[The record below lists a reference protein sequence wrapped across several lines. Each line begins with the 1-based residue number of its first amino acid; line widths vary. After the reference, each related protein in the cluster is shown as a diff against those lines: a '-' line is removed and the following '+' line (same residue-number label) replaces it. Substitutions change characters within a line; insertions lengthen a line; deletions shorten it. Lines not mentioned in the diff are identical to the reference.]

1 MPMQKEV
8 LLLAWGANMISKI
21 VVSSSLSE
29 RRLWLVAATTVAA
42 MAASVFMPRPAVAD
56 EGGVSFW
63 VPGLYGS
70 LAAVP
75 LQPGWS
81 LATVYYHTSV
91 SASGNTAAAREI
103 TVGRF
108 NPTVNVDLNV
118 KVRANVDIA
127 FINPSYV
134 FATPVLGGQLAVGMA
149 GITGRNNTSLD
160 GTITAGVG
168 PFTETRSGRFDS
180 SLTGFGDLY
189 PQVSLRW
196 NQGVHNFMTY
206 ATGDIPVGAY
216 DSRRLANL
224 GDGHGAIDGGAGYT
238 YFNPQTGHEF
248 SAVGGFTYN
257 FKNTDTQYRNG
268 VDFHLDGAFSQFLS
282 KQLFVGIVGYTYQQV
297 TADSGALPILGD
309 FKSRVSA
316 IGPQIG
322 YLFPVGNMQGYLNL
336 KGYKEFEAANR
347 PDGWNLWLTF
357 AVSPAAPAAP
367 VRPTS
372 QLVHK

>member
-1 MPMQKEV
+1 MCSRV
-8 LLLAWGANMISKI
+8 ITALFD
-21 VVSSSLSE
+21 VE
-29 RRLWLVAATTVAA
+29 RSVRLFAVAVFTATIALVFAPQ
-42 MAASVFMPRPAVAD
+42 ASHAD

-75 LQPGWS
+75 QQPGWS

-91 SASGNTAAAREI
+91 SASGNAAAAREI

-118 KVRANVDIA
+118 KLHANVDIV

-149 GITGRNNTSLD
+149 SIAGRNNTSLD

-168 PFTETRSGRFDS
+168 PFTATRSGSFDS
-180 SLTGFGDLY
+180 SVSGFGDLY
-189 PQVSLRW
+189 PQASLRW

-206 ATGDIPVGAY
+206 MTGDIPVGAY
-216 DSRRLANL
+216 NSRRLANL
-224 GDGHGAIDGGAGYT
+224 GEGHAAVDGGAGYT

-257 FKNTDTQYRNG
+257 FKNGDTQYRNG

-282 KQLFVGIVGYTYQQV
+282 KQLFIGIVGYTYQQV

-316 IGPQIG
+316 VGPQIG
-322 YLFPVGNMQGYLNL
+322 YLFPVGNMQGYLSL
-336 KGYKEFEAANR
+336 KGYKEFDAANR
-347 PDGWNLWLTF
+347 PEGWNTWLTF
-357 AVSPAAPAAP
+357 AISPAAASALP
-367 VRPTS
+367 RT

>member
-1 MPMQKEV
+1 
-8 LLLAWGANMISKI
+8 L
-21 VVSSSLSE
+21 
-29 RRLWLVAATTVAA
+29 TTFSAIDEA
-42 MAASVFMPRPAVAD
+42 KAD

-63 VPGLYGS
+63 LPGTYGS

-75 LQPGWS
+75 QQPGWS
-81 LATVYYHTSV
+81 LGTVYYHTSV
-91 SASGNTAAAREI
+91 SASGNVAAAREV

-118 KVRANVDIA
+118 RLHANVDLVLV
-127 FINPSYV
+127 NPSYV
-134 FATPVLGGQLAVGMA
+134 FATPVLGGQLAVGMT
-149 GITGRNNTSLD
+149 GIVGRNNTSLD

-168 PFTETRSGRFDS
+168 PFSTTRSGSFDS

-189 PQVSLRW
+189 PQASLRW

-206 ATGDIPVGAY
+206 VTGDIPVGAY
-216 DSRRLANL
+216 DSSRLANL
-224 GDGHGAIDGGAGYT
+224 GIGHGAIDGGAGYT

-282 KQLFVGIVGYTYQQV
+282 KQLFVGVVGYTYQQV

-336 KGYKEFEAANR
+336 KGYKEFDAANR
-347 PDGWNLWLTF
+347 PDGYNVWLTF
-357 AVSPAAPAAP
+357 AISPAAPTPAAP
-367 VRPTS
+367 PKRMVT
-372 QLVHK
+372 K

>member
-1 MPMQKEV
+1 
-8 LLLAWGANMISKI
+8 MISKI
-21 VVSSSLSE
+21 VVSCSMNE
-29 RRLWLVAATTVAA
+29 RRVRFFATAAVAAITALV
-42 MAASVFMPRPAVAD
+42 SVPRPSVAD

-63 VPGLYGS
+63 VPGIYGS

-75 LQPGWS
+75 QQPGWS
-81 LATVYYHTSV
+81 LATIYYHTSV
-91 SASGNTAAAREI
+91 SASGNAAAAREVTI
-103 TVGRF
+103 GRF
-108 NPTVNVDLNV
+108 TPTVNVDLNV
-118 KVRANVDIA
+118 KLRANVDLA
-127 FINPSYV
+127 LVNPSYV
-134 FATPVLGGQLAVGMA
+134 FATPVLGGQLAVGMLA
-149 GITGRNNTSLD
+149 IAGRNNSSLD

-168 PFTETRSGRFDS
+168 PFSATRTGSFDS
-180 SLTGFGDLY
+180 TLTGFGDLA

-224 GDGHGAIDGGAGYT
+224 GIGHGAMDGGAGYT

-297 TADSGALPILGD
+297 TADSGALPILEP

-336 KGYKEFEAANR
+336 KGYKEFDAANR

-357 AVSPAAPAAP
+357 AISPTAPAAP
-367 VRPTS
+367 
-372 QLVHK
+372 

>member
-1 MPMQKEV
+1 MLRVKTECRVVGLLSAGVLAMSAFIADEV
-8 LLLAWGANMISKI
+8 K
-21 VVSSSLSE
+21 
-29 RRLWLVAATTVAA
+29 
-42 MAASVFMPRPAVAD
+42 AD

-63 VPGLYGS
+63 LPGLYGS
-70 LAAVP
+70 LAAAP
-75 LQPGWS
+75 QQPGWS

-91 SASGNTAAAREI
+91 SASANVAAAREV

-108 NPTVNVDLNV
+108 NPTVNVDLNAR
-118 KVRANVDIA
+118 VRANLDLALV
-127 FINPSYV
+127 NPSYT
-134 FATPVLGGQLAVGMA
+134 FATPVLGGQLALGLMGLV
-149 GITGRNNTSLD
+149 GRNNTTLD

-168 PFTETRSGRFDS
+168 PFTATRSGSFDS

-189 PQVSLRW
+189 PQASLRW
-196 NQGVHNFMTY
+196 NHGVHNFMTY
-206 ATGDIPVGAY
+206 VTGDIPVGAY

-224 GDGHGAIDGGAGYT
+224 GIGHSAIDSGAGYT

-282 KQLFVGIVGYTYQQV
+282 KQLFVGVVGYTYQQV
-297 TADSGALPILGD
+297 TADSGTHPILGD

-336 KGYKEFEAANR
+336 KGYKEFDAANR
-347 PDGWNLWLTF
+347 PDGYNVWLTF
-357 AVSPAAPAAP
+357 AISPAAPTPAAP
-367 VRPTS
+367 VKRMVT
-372 QLVHK
+372 K

>member
-1 MPMQKEV
+1 
-8 LLLAWGANMISKI
+8 
-21 VVSSSLSE
+21 
-29 RRLWLVAATTVAA
+29 
-42 MAASVFMPRPAVAD
+42 MASIA
-56 EGGVSFW
+56 GG
-63 VPGLYGS
+63 
-70 LAAVP
+70 
-75 LQPGWS
+75 
-81 LATVYYHTSV
+81 
-91 SASGNTAAAREI
+91 
-103 TVGRF
+103 
-108 NPTVNVDLNV
+108 
-118 KVRANVDIA
+118 
-127 FINPSYV
+127 
-134 FATPVLGGQLAVGMA
+134 
-149 GITGRNNTSLD
+149 NNTSLD

-168 PFTETRSGRFDS
+168 PFTATRSGSFDS
-180 SLTGFGDLY
+180 SVSGFGDLY
-189 PQVSLRW
+189 PQASLRW

-257 FKNTDTQYRNG
+257 FRNGDTQYRNG

-297 TADSGALPILGD
+297 TADSGALPILGG
-309 FKSRVSA
+309 FESRVSA

-322 YLFPVGNMQGYLNL
+322 YLFPVGDMQGYLNL
-336 KGYKEFEAANR
+336 KGYKEFDAANR
-347 PDGWNLWLTF
+347 PDGYNVWLTF
-357 AVSPAAPAAP
+357 AISPAAPAAP